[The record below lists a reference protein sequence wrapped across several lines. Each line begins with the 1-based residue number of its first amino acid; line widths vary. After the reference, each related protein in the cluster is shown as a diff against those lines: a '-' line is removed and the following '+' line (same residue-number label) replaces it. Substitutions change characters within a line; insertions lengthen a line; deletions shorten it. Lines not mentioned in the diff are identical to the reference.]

1 MTPGWWMAGLLLAGL
16 VLLAVLPPNVG
27 CFPPCPVHTTTGLY
41 CSGCGSLRA
50 IRSLLSGDVL
60 QAWHYNPIL
69 LCCIPIILVGVLS
82 EVVHTKRLSLT
93 RIRPFLLWVWLSVI
107 LAFGVLRNIP
117 AFDYLQPTALS
128 AKTIHAG
135 ALTWPR

>member
-1 MTPGWWMAGLLLAGL
+1 MTPGRWMAGLLLAGL

-93 RIRPFLLWVWLSVI
+93 RIRPFLSRKMRLDGI
-107 LAFGVLRNIP
+107 MT
-117 AFDYLQPTALS
+117 Q
-128 AKTIHAG
+128 
-135 ALTWPR
+135 